1 MENTDPKLDFG
12 GMQQGREQRNKD
24 RNATRSEPKV
34 RLPTGAP
41 VDLKTALEARGLK
54 QTELTL
60 RQPGDPLPVR
70 ANSSRKRADFDWLD
84 ERGDKREEKL
94 RKCVHPQFPS
104 RSYRGVCIST

>member
-12 GMQQGREQRNKD
+12 GMQRGREHRTKD
-24 RNATRSEPKV
+24 RNANRSEPKV

-60 RQPGDPLPVR
+60 RGPGDAPPVR

-84 ERGDKREEKL
+84 ERNDKREANL
-94 RKCVHPQFPS
+94 RKCVHSMLQQSCSALADF
-104 RSYRGVCIST
+104 T